1 MNFMSELHPVLG
13 GLIAT
18 LFTYAVTA
26 LGASLVFFFN
36 KVSKTLIDIMLGFS
50 AGVMI
55 AASFWSLL
63 APAIDIAARL
73 GKNAAL
79 TVSAGFLCGGL
90 FVIAADVL
98 MSKADKMKNAEKKT
112 KRSVLLCAAVT
123 LHNVPEG
130 LAVGVAFGSLASGEP
145 GVSLTAAVMLALGI
159 GIQNFPEGACVAMPL
174 YVSGKSKMKSFMIG
188 QASGAVEPFA
198 GVLGALFAS
207 AANEALPAA
216 LSFSGGAMIAV
227 VCSELIPEAFEGNK
241 FAAEAG
247 ILSGFIVMMALDVA
261 LG

>member
-1 MNFMSELHPVLG
+1 MDFMSELPPVIG
-13 GLIAT
+13 GLFAT

-36 KVSKTLIDIMLGFS
+36 KVNKTMIDSMLGFS

-55 AASFWSLL
+55 AASYWSLL
-63 APAIDIAARL
+63 SPAIDIAVRL

-79 TVSAGFLCGGL
+79 TVSVGFLFGGA
-90 FVIAADVL
+90 FVMAADVL
-98 MSKADKMKNAEKKT
+98 MSKAEKMKKTEKSA

-130 LAVGVAFGSLASGEP
+130 LAVGVAFGSLSSGEP
-145 GVSLTAAVMLALGI
+145 GVSLTAAVMLAVGI
-159 GIQNFPEGACVAMPL
+159 GIQNFPEGACVSMPL
-174 YVSGKSKMKSFMIG
+174 YISGKSKWRSFMIG
-188 QASGAVEPFA
+188 QASGAVEPAA

-207 AANEALPAA
+207 AASEALPAA

-227 VCSELIPEAFEGNK
+227 VCSELIPEAFSGNK
-241 FAAEAG
+241 RAAEVG